1 MKKRV
6 IAVLISAILLYQ
18 PLSVSAAAAPD
29 GMTDASKTPAA
40 QNGAWDAWCE
50 EWETIKTD
58 WTQVAMSPGSDETEM
73 NFAWYTKEGEEAS
86 FVYGQTPDLSD
97 GQSAAVSESPAQTGY
112 KSSKVVIKDLKPGTT
127 YYYQVGRK
135 RDLLLYYGCGYKFLF
150 LYFRRRSA
158 DWFFQSGKSKD
169 SGGYFKTILCGSTV
183 RSS

>member
-112 KSSKVVIKDLKPGTT
+112 KSSKVVIC
-127 YYYQVGRK
+127 
-135 RDLLLYYGCGYKFLF
+135 LLYTSPSP
-150 LYFRRRSA
+150 RDA
-158 DWFFQSGKSKD
+158 
-169 SGGYFKTILCGSTV
+169 
-183 RSS
+183 

>member
-97 GQSAAVSESPAQTGY
+97 GQSAAVSESPAQTG
-112 KSSKVVIKDLKPGTT
+112 
-127 YYYQVGRK
+127 
-135 RDLLLYYGCGYKFLF
+135 
-150 LYFRRRSA
+150 
-158 DWFFQSGKSKD
+158 
-169 SGGYFKTILCGSTV
+169 
-183 RSS
+183 

>member
-58 WTQVAMSPGSDETEM
+58 WTQVAMSPGSDETR
-73 NFAWYTKEGEEAS
+73 N
-86 FVYGQTPDLSD
+86 
-97 GQSAAVSESPAQTGY
+97 
-112 KSSKVVIKDLKPGTT
+112 VILHGI
-127 YYYQVGRK
+127 RK
-135 RDLLLYYGCGYKFLF
+135 KGKKRPLYMDRL
-150 LYFRRRSA
+150 R
-158 DWFFQSGKSKD
+158 
-169 SGGYFKTILCGSTV
+169 I
-183 RSS
+183 